1 MRRKMEKNIK
11 ELKMKLQDF
20 DFRIWSY
27 NIEEY
32 LQPKNTYLAIVKDEK
47 GLDSYEKVLDVADD
61 CSGHDYPLY
70 QYGDSADVEVELFTG
85 LYDKNG
91 KKIYEG
97 DIVSY
102 ITFQGTTLFYFVT
115 INKDINI
122 FEIFRIANLE
132 KFELY
137 NRTENDR
144 FSLYLFSKIND
155 MKDIEVIGNIH
166 NKAELLEVKEQK

>member
-1 MRRKMEKNIK
+1 MEKNIK
-11 ELKMKLQDF
+11 KLKMKLSDF
-20 DFRIWSY
+20 DFRVWDGKKYIN
-27 NIEEY
+27 NI
-32 LQPKNTYLAIVKDEK
+32 K
-47 GLDSYEKVLDVADD
+47 GGVYIHKINDHIKCLNRNQDCYDYEFELDDLDN
-61 CSGHDYPLY
+61 SNL
-70 QYGDSADVEVELFTG
+70 EIELFTG

>member
-1 MRRKMEKNIK
+1 
-11 ELKMKLQDF
+11 MKLKDF
-20 DFRIWSY
+20 DFRIWD
-27 NIEEY
+27 NIEKKYIKTPHGLYIENTEHNDASNCNRIIENYDQAGFSVDHPYNWKNEEY
-32 LQPKNTYLAIVKDEK
+32 YNNEESLSI
-47 GLDSYEKVLDVADD
+47 
-61 CSGHDYPLY
+61 
-70 QYGDSADVEVELFTG
+70 ELFTG

-97 DIVSY
+97 DIVSC

-166 NKAELLEVKEQK
+166 NKAELLEAKE

>member
-1 MRRKMEKNIK
+1 
-11 ELKMKLQDF
+11 MKLSDF
-20 DFRIWSY
+20 DFRVWDGKKYIN
-27 NIEEY
+27 NI
-32 LQPKNTYLAIVKDEK
+32 K
-47 GLDSYEKVLDVADD
+47 GGVYIHKINDHIKCLNRNQDCYDYEFELDDLDN
-61 CSGHDYPLY
+61 SNL
-70 QYGDSADVEVELFTG
+70 EIELFTG

-166 NKAELLEVKEQK
+166 NKAELLEVKE

>member
-1 MRRKMEKNIK
+1 
-11 ELKMKLQDF
+11 MKLSDF
-20 DFRIWSY
+20 DFRVWDGKKYIN
-27 NIEEY
+27 NI
-32 LQPKNTYLAIVKDEK
+32 K
-47 GLDSYEKVLDVADD
+47 GGVYIHKINDHIKCLNRNQDCYDYEFELDDLDN
-61 CSGHDYPLY
+61 SNL
-70 QYGDSADVEVELFTG
+70 EIELFTG

-102 ITFQGTTLFYFVT
+102 ITFQGITLFYFVT